1 MKFKKTLI
9 TTVLGSTML
18 AGSITGFVSCSQQVK
33 SNLANEISTSP
44 SNDDDSYNIGIDKKI
59 ADNINLNKP
68 EYKSIDSNEYKLL
81 MNFNDFSNNFTFDKT
96 QFSEEGLK
104 IDIANYVYNMWISSG
119 KKLEVQLLKDFTY
132 KYDAENNTISFEI
145 DLVVTNKTNNVK
157 YFSFSGKDYYVPEHH
172 SSNLNIK
179 VENQK
184 VNFYFIESNSTNKE
198 LAWKVDN
205 VSINFLNQKS
215 VGNNFSLVVPSIG
228 LYSLPYTVNGVT
240 TKNNYLEAEK
250 DWNKYHF
257 SQAEYKTYLENYLKT
272 TATMSIE
279 LIGSSGNLLKSIAA
293 NPSLKEF
300 LSGEGGKELINLL
313 VNANVIDKDIAPFL
327 KDLINPDTPLTNAIH
342 NNVDSIAKFVVNNF
356 DSDLVSE
363 DLLKDVLSIISP
375 NMIESQKQQINSF
388 LELIPENLSFVK
400 NIVDLVFKNKTSWD
414 ILEYVIN
421 NNSQHIVDNIGGMV
435 NNKELVDDVVNLLK
449 ILLTKK
455 DDGQYKGILDVLSEE
470 KVIIKSLINTA
481 FNLFG
486 MGNSFAGLFDELYT
500 NNDKITVQN
509 IKNTLDQSVIPL
521 AEFLSNS
528 LNYKVETGYNQ
539 DLTFDG
545 NKISYKYHI
554 KFVFSTN
561 FKFNLTPIYALL
573 PNTINYNI
581 IPIPVSLV
589 LTYLP
594 EWIQFGINDSINLYF
609 SAQNTEVYKTPTK
622 NANGTYTM
630 GFTIPQTVKF
640 EMNLPKAVQSII
652 GQYTYQI
659 FWVNT
664 LPWDFITSLLK
675 TLVLKDYEFFDTIKI
690 SNSKYVITNYEDEQ
704 YISDYHVSWKNIL
717 AQDVN
722 KLFNY
727 VDAGTEKGKS
737 YSVKS
742 KPTAWKFDG
751 KITGDQPSIA
761 QKDHQTILDSVLTFS
776 NSINNLPENLKP
788 VVSIVPVM
796 NGTIKAFGAISSAEL
811 TLRTIKVSVYFPFK
825 ILDITN
831 WNQESKTGELKF
843 TNLFTKELQFTN

>member
-33 SNLANEISTSP
+33 SSLANEISTSP
-44 SNDDDSYNIGIDKKI
+44 SNDDDSHNIGIGEKI

-272 TATMSIE
+272 TATMSIG
-279 LIGSSGNLLKSIAA
+279 LIGSSGNLLNSIAN
-293 NPSLKEF
+293 NPSLKDF
-300 LSGEGGKELINLL
+300 LSGQGGEELINLL
-313 VNANVIDKDIAPFL
+313 VNANVIDKDIALFL
-327 KDLINPDTPLTNAIH
+327 KDLINPSTPLTNAIH

-375 NMIESQKQQINSF
+375 NMTESQKQQINSF

-400 NIVDLVFKNKTSWD
+400 NIVGLVFENKTSWE

-435 NNKELVDDVVNLLK
+435 NNKELVKDVVDLLK

-455 DDGQYKGILDVLSEE
+455 DGQYEGILDVLSKE
-470 KVIIKSLINTA
+470 KVLVKSLINAA

-486 MGNSFAGLFDELYT
+486 MGSSFAGLFDELYT
-500 NNDKITVQN
+500 NNNKITVAN
-509 IKNTLDQSVIPL
+509 IQKALNDSVIPL
-521 AEFLSNS
+521 AQFLSDS
-528 LNYKVETGYNQ
+528 SNYKVETGYSE

-545 NKISYKYHI
+545 NKISYEYYI
-554 KFVFSTN
+554 KFIFSKDFQ
-561 FKFNLTPIYALL
+561 FKLTPIYALL
-573 PNTINYNI
+573 PDTINYNS

-594 EWIQFGINDSINLYF
+594 EWIQFGIDDSININF

-640 EMNLPKAVQSII
+640 QMNLPKAVQSII

-675 TLVLKDYEFFDTIKI
+675 TLVLKDYEFFDTVKI
-690 SNSKYVITNYEDEQ
+690 SNSKYVIANYEDEQ
-704 YISDYHVSWKNIL
+704 YISDYHVSWKNIS
-717 AQDVN
+717 AQEVN
-722 KLFNY
+722 QLFSY
-727 VDAGTEKGKS
+727 VEAGTGQGKT
-737 YSVKS
+737 YNVKS
-742 KPTAWKFDG
+742 KPTTWKFEG
-751 KITGDQPSIA
+751 NITGDQPSIT
-761 QKDHQTILDSVLTFS
+761 QTNQQNILNSVLTFS

-825 ILDITN
+825 ILDTTN

-843 TNLFTKELQFTN
+843 TNLFTKELQFT

>member
-44 SNDDDSYNIGIDKKI
+44 SNDDGIHNIGIDKKI

-68 EYKSIDSNEYKLL
+68 EYTSIDSNEYKLL
-81 MNFNDFSNNFTFDKT
+81 MNLNDFSNNFTFDKT

-104 IDIANYVYNMWISSG
+104 TDIANYVYNMWISSG

-132 KYDAENNTISFEI
+132 KYDAKNNTISFEI

-184 VNFYFIESNSTNKE
+184 VNFYFIESNSNNKE

-240 TKNNYLEAEK
+240 SKNNYLEAEK

-257 SQAEYKTYLENYLKT
+257 SEAEYKTYLENYLKT
-272 TATMSIE
+272 TATMSIG

-293 NPSLKEF
+293 NPSLKDF
-300 LSGEGGKELINLL
+300 LSGQGGEELINLL

-327 KDLINPDTPLTNAIH
+327 KDLINPNTPLTNAIH
-342 NNVDSIAKFVVNNF
+342 NNVNSIAKFVVNNF

-375 NMIESQKQQINSF
+375 NMTESQKQQINSF

-400 NIVDLVFKNKTSWD
+400 DIVDLVFQNKTTWD

-421 NNSQHIVDNIGGMV
+421 RQDIVDNIGGMV
-435 NNKELVDDVVNLLK
+435 NNKDLVNDVVNLLK

-455 DDGQYKGILDVLSEE
+455 EDGKYEGILDILSRE
-470 KVIIKSLINTA
+470 KVLVKSLINTA

-486 MGNSFAGLFDELYT
+486 MGSSFAGLFDELYT
-500 NNDKITVQN
+500 NNDKITVPN
-509 IKNTLDQSVIPL
+509 IQSALKDSIIPL
-521 AEFLSNS
+521 AQFLSNS
-528 LNYKVETGYNQ
+528 SNYKVETRYTE
-539 DLTFDG
+539 DLAFDG
-545 NKISYKYHI
+545 NKISYKYQI

-561 FKFNLTPIYALL
+561 FRFNLTPIYALL

-594 EWIQFGINDSINLYF
+594 EWIEFGTNDSINLNF
-609 SAQNTEVYKTPTK
+609 SAENTEVYKTPTK

-640 EMNLPKAVQSII
+640 EMNLPEAVQSII

-675 TLVLKDYEFFDTIKI
+675 TLVLKDYEFFDTVKI
-690 SNSKYVITNYEDEQ
+690 SNSKYVIANYEDEQ
-704 YISDYHVSWKNIL
+704 YISDYHVSWKNIS
-717 AQDVN
+717 AQNVN
-722 KLFNY
+722 ELFKY
-727 VDAGTEKGKS
+727 VDAGIGQGKS
-737 YSVKS
+737 YNVKS

-751 KITGDQPSIA
+751 MITGDQPLIA
-761 QKDHQTILDSVLTFS
+761 QTDHKNILDSVLTFS
-776 NSINNLPENLKP
+776 NSINELPENLKP

-825 ILDITN
+825 ILDTTN
-831 WNQESKTGELKF
+831 WDQASKTGQLKF

>member
-44 SNDDDSYNIGIDKKI
+44 SNDDDIHNIGIDKKI

-68 EYKSIDSNEYKLL
+68 EYKSIDSNQYKLL
-81 MNFNDFSNNFTFDKT
+81 MNLNDFTNNFTFDKT

-104 IDIANYVYNMWISSG
+104 TDISNYVYNMWISSG

-172 SSNLNIK
+172 SSNLSIK

-184 VNFYFIESNSTNKE
+184 VNFYFIESSSTNKE

-257 SQAEYKTYLENYLKT
+257 SEAEYKTYLENYLKT
-272 TATMSIE
+272 TATMSIG
-279 LIGSSGNLLKSIAA
+279 LIGSSGNLLKSIAN
-293 NPSLKEF
+293 NPSLKDF
-300 LSGEGGKELINLL
+300 LSGDGGKELINLL

-327 KDLINPDTPLTNAIH
+327 NDLINPSTPLINAIH

-375 NMIESQKQQINSF
+375 NMTESQKQQINSF

-400 NIVDLVFKNKTSWD
+400 NIVDLVFQNKTSWD

-421 NNSQHIVDNIGGMV
+421 SQDIVDNIGGMV
-435 NNKELVDDVVNLLK
+435 NNKELVNDVVKLLK

-455 DDGQYKGILDVLSEE
+455 EDKYEGILDVLSRE
-470 KVIIKSLINTA
+470 KVLVKSLINTA

-486 MGNSFAGLFDELYT
+486 MGSSFAGLFDDLYT

-509 IKNTLDQSVIPL
+509 IQNALKDSIIPL

-528 LNYKVETGYNQ
+528 LNYKVETGYTT

-545 NKISYKYHI
+545 NKISYQYQI
-554 KFVFSTN
+554 KFIFSKEFE
-561 FKFNLTPIYALL
+561 FKLTPIYALL
-573 PNTINYNI
+573 PNTINYNS

-594 EWIQFGINDSINLYF
+594 EWIQFGIDDSINLNF
-609 SAQNTEVYKTPTK
+609 SAQNNEVYKTPTK

-675 TLVLKDYEFFDTIKI
+675 TLVLKDYEFFDTVKI
-690 SNSKYVITNYEDEQ
+690 SNSKYVIANYEDKQ

-717 AQDVN
+717 PQDVN
-722 KLFNY
+722 QLFSY
-727 VDAGTEKGKS
+727 VDAGTNKGKTYYVTS
-737 YSVKS
+737 KS
-742 KPTAWKFDG
+742 SAWQFKG
-751 KITGDQPSIA
+751 NIIGDQPSIPQENH
-761 QKDHQTILDSVLTFS
+761 QKILDSVLTFS
-776 NSINNLPENLKP
+776 NSINELPENLKP

-796 NGTIKAFGAISSAEL
+796 NGTIKAFGAISSAQL

-825 ILDITN
+825 ILDTTN